1 MKTVSDHPWMETSL
15 QWFRMNSALSQ
26 NYKRHHVNFP
36 HFSILFSS
44 NASLAPWYHS
54 NQQVFFHYIT
64 PRMAEFHF
72 LQPTYVCMSARDANV
87 CACFCLSVMCHCL
100 CITCLWKCSSDF
112 SVSGAEASNFTII
125 TSCVADDVITDVVR
139 ADLPLSWFN
148 PPFFTRNIS
157 LLLTLNANRPY
168 NQPSRCRGR
177 LYCSILACSAHI
189 RLLLCH

>member
-1 MKTVSDHPWMETSL
+1 MKTVSDHPWMETPL

-36 HFSILFSS
+36 HSSILFSS
-44 NASLAPWYHS
+44 NTNLAPGYHS
-54 NQQVFFHYIT
+54 NKFFFFSLYPTKECWISFSSPYIC
-64 PRMAEFHF
+64 M
-72 LQPTYVCMSARDANV
+72 YVCER
-87 CACFCLSVMCHCL
+87 CKCECICFCLSVMCHCL
-100 CITCLWKCSSDF
+100 CITCLWKCSSDC

-125 TSCVADDVITDVVR
+125 TSCVVDGVIIDVAR

-177 LYCSILACSAHI
+177 AVL
-189 RLLLCH
+189 